1 MALVSLVRYLV
12 FELKADDDGNDT
24 PRTSVENSRLTFEKR
39 KLGLI
44 PNEHYSID
52 SRRSNIARGW
62 KTNKQI
68 SLADQGFTR
77 SFHWSRAISNTSFF
91 SFLNF

>member
-24 PRTSVENSRLTFEKR
+24 PGTSVENSRLTFEKR

-44 PNEHYSID
+44 P
-52 SRRSNIARGW
+52 
-62 KTNKQI
+62 K
-68 SLADQGFTR
+68 
-77 SFHWSRAISNTSFF
+77 
-91 SFLNF
+91 